1 MIESN
6 VKNFITKLR
15 GIVMREWRKI
25 N

>member
-1 MIESN
+1 MIESS